1 MYLSRFPWRALLL
14 LWQLRIFA
22 AAAARPDPTP
32 PPFVGG
38 GKYQKNKIAC
48 SVGIGGWKCLRRRV
62 RDGRGGRV
70 RGHGGGFY
78 FSGGCGLLKG
88 S

>member
-1 MYLSRFPWRALLL
+1 VYLSRFPWRALLL

-38 GKYQKNKIAC
+38 GKYQKTKSPVA
-48 SVGIGGWKCLRRRV
+48 SALAVGNVCVGVCVVGVVGVCVGMVAAFIFLEGVFC
-62 RDGRGGRV
+62 
-70 RGHGGGFY
+70 
-78 FSGGCGLLKG
+78 
-88 S
+88 